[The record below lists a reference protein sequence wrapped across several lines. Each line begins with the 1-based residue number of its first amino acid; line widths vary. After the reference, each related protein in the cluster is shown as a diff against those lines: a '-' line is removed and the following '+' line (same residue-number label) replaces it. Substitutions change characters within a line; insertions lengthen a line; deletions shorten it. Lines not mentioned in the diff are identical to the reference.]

1 MIKKSLLNIGIIVFL
16 GSLLTIGIPHQINLN
31 LFENNFSY
39 SLSSL
44 FNFVYAQGNG
54 PGSGGDVVGLQ
65 AVLHALEVMQ
75 DEGREDAD
83 GQHGQREHQGT

>member
-31 LFENNFSY
+31 PFENNFSY

-54 PGSGGDVVGLQ
+54 PGSGDGD
-65 AVLHALEVMQ
+65 
-75 DEGREDAD
+75 D
-83 GQHGQREHQGT
+83 GGNNGPGSGDGDDGGPR